1 MSFGNY
7 YVSDILEGEVGEGNG
22 RVGQGKEGGALF
34 YNNGWPK
41 VMPNWQ
47 VSETNNDISLIFV
60 CF

>member
-7 YVSDILEGEVGEGNG
+7 YVSDILEGNG